1 MDAPI
6 RRSLLSFV
14 LVCLAACAPVPEPT
28 AGPAIVDAP
37 TKTEAVEPMPLAKDS
52 LKFCVLGDA
61 GTGDRAQYALAA
73 QMAKTH
79 QAFPFEMCI
88 LVGDNMYGDERPQDR
103 EQKFEIPYKPL
114 LDADVKFYAALG
126 NHDERLQANY
136 EHFNMN
142 GKLFYSFKG
151 PKQSARFIALESTY
165 PEPEQIQ
172 WVGEELK
179 NSTDE
184 WKIPFFHH
192 PLYSSGQRHGSDLR
206 LRASLEPLFVD
217 HNVSVVFTGHD
228 HFYERTTPQKG
239 IPYFV
244 VGSGGKLR
252 SGNIDPRSGIT
263 ARGYD
268 TGHAFLIGEILGDD
282 LVFQAINQAG
292 AVVDSGRI
300 RRRIPPG
307 SLIQAPGAGR

>member
-1 MDAPI
+1 MAVRTP
-6 RRSLLSFV
+6 RLTLALL
-14 LVCLAACAPVPEPT
+14 LVGFAACAPVPEPT

-37 TKTEAVEPMPLAKDS
+37 KRNEAVEPMPLAQDS

-61 GTGDRAQYALAA
+61 GTGDRAQYTLAA

-79 QAFPFEMCI
+79 KAFPYEMCV

-103 EQKFEIPYKPL
+103 ERKFEIPYKPL
-114 LDADVKFYAALG
+114 LDAKVKFYAALG

-136 EHFNMN
+136 EHFNME
-142 GKLFYSFKG
+142 GKLYYTFKA
-151 PKQSARFIALESTY
+151 PKQSVRFFALESTY

-172 WVGEELK
+172 WLGEELK
-179 NSTDE
+179 KSTDD

-252 SGNIDPRSGIT
+252 AGNIDPRSGIT

-268 TGHAFLIGEILGDD
+268 AGYVFLIGEIRGDD
-282 LVFQAINQAG
+282 LVFQAINQVG
-292 AVVDSGRI
+292 AVVDSGKI
-300 RRRIPPG
+300 RRRIPPA
-307 SLIQAPGAGR
+307 SLIPTPGGAR